1 VLFEGA
7 GDADDFEYIFSEFE
21 LEKVR
26 RGPWTLTAQGSPP
39 VLLPSPRRASSC
51 SLTLPPREQVVE
63 ATPGEAPA
71 AAAAAGG
78 GADASGPVDE
88 RRVTATLALS
98 PGGGGAG
105 APTQAAV
112 LDLLGEAVLQHEAFA
127 GGEGGVEVRFT
138 PLGVSL
144 VGTWGA
150 VVRAAGVA
158 TDALMRGGASSA
170 VVTLTMVVS

>member
-1 VLFEGA
+1 
-7 GDADDFEYIFSEFE
+7 
-21 LEKVR
+21 
-26 RGPWTLTAQGSPP
+26 
-39 VLLPSPRRASSC
+39 
-51 SLTLPPREQVVE
+51 VVE
-63 ATPGEAPA
+63 AAPGEAPA

-78 GADASGPVDE
+78 GAGASGPVDE
-88 RRVTATLALS
+88 RQVTATLALS

-112 LDLLGEAVLQHEAFA
+112 LDLLGEAVLEHEAFA
-127 GGEGGVEVRFT
+127 GGESGVEVRFT